1 MTDTSELIKE
11 GSKAFLTFFFDI
23 LETVVIA
30 FAIFAVVYIFI
41 ASPHEVIGR
50 SMEPNFHEGEFLL
63 ADKLSYRFREPKRG
77 EVVIFQF
84 DDTHDYIKRVVGLP
98 GDEIEIHD
106 GYVYVNGKK
115 IPESEYLDT
124 AVRTANG
131 NYLTP
136 GRKEIIP
143 EGHVFAMG
151 DNRPHSSD
159 SRNFGMVAEDKIKGR
174 AIFRYWP
181 FDKVTIVPK
190 TTYGAE

>member
-1 MTDTSELIKE
+1 MADTSKIIRE
-11 GSKAFLTFFFDI
+11 GSKAFMTFFFDI

-30 FAIFAVVYIFI
+30 FAIFAIVYIFI

-50 SMEPNFHEGEFLL
+50 SMEPNFYEGEFLL

-84 DDTHDYIKRVVGLP
+84 DSTHDYIKRVVGLP
-98 GDEIEIHD
+98 GDEIEIKD
-106 GYVYVNGKK
+106 GHVYINGER
-115 IPESEYLDT
+115 INESEYLKT

-131 NYLTP
+131 NYMTP
-136 GRKEIIP
+136 GRKEIVP
-143 EGHVFAMG
+143 EGHVFALG

-159 SRNFGMVAEDKIKGR
+159 SRNFGMVDESKIKGR

-181 FDKVTIVPK
+181 FDSISFVP
-190 TTYGAE
+190 TVSYETN

>member
-1 MTDTSELIKE
+1 MAETKDIIRD

-41 ASPHEVIGR
+41 ASPHEVIGK
-50 SMEPNFHEGEFLL
+50 SMEPNFYEGEFLL
-63 ADKLSYRFREPKRG
+63 ADKLTYRFREPRRG

-84 DDTHDYIKRVVGLP
+84 DELHDYIKRVIGLP
-98 GDEIEIHD
+98 GDEVEIND
-106 GYVYVNGKK
+106 GYVYVNGERVV
-115 IPESEYLDT
+115 ESAYLDT

-131 NYLTP
+131 NYMTP
-136 GRKEIIP
+136 GRKEIVP
-143 EGHVFAMG
+143 EGHVFALG

-159 SRNFGMVAEDKIKGR
+159 SRNFGMVEESKIKGR

-181 FDKVTIVPK
+181 FDAVTIIPK
-190 TTYGAE
+190 VSYEAQ

>member
-1 MTDTSELIKE
+1 MADTKDIIKA

-77 EVVIFQF
+77 EVIIFEH
-84 DDTHDYIKRVVGLP
+84 DETHDYIKRIVGLP
-98 GDEIEIHD
+98 GDEVEIYD
-106 GYVYVNGKK
+106 GYVYVNGEK
-115 IPESEYLDT
+115 IEESEYLDST
-124 AVRTANG
+124 IRTASG
-131 NYLTP
+131 NYMTP
-136 GRKEIIP
+136 GKKETVP
-143 EGHVFAMG
+143 EGFVFALG

-159 SRNFGMVAEDKIKGR
+159 SRNFGMVEEGTIKGR

-181 FDKVTIVPK
+181 FDNVGIIPK
-190 TTYGAE
+190 ATYGVE